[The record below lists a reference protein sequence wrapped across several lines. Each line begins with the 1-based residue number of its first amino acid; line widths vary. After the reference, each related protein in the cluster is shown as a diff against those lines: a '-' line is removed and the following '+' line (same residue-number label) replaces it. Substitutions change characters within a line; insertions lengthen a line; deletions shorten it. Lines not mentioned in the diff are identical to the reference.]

1 MNPDRDLAHE
11 LDAWLAQGPTTAP
24 DRVLDGVV
32 AALASTAQRRSVAH
46 LPWTLRAPA
55 SRLGVLLAV
64 AAAGVVI
71 VGGLAQLENAP
82 SNLGARASSPTAMPT
97 SSTTSVSL
105 APIDTS
111 GWASFT
117 SRRNGLSVRFPTGWT
132 ATPATRA
139 WPVGVPLPRPED
151 YRAASAMLDT
161 FVAPDGP
168 IFAAGSQP
176 LALSER
182 SPDAWLKRFEAT
194 GRGTDPVQCWPAP
207 ADMGHATVGGVRAWI
222 RSGCGATDVIVFV
235 GARVYVFRAEIDPT
249 LNRPLFDAFLSTVRL
264 TPAAATDAREGPGP
278 STAPPG

>member
-24 DRVLDGVV
+24 DRVLDGVI
-32 AALASTAQRRSVAH
+32 AALASTHQRRTVAY

-55 SRLGVLLAV
+55 PRLGLLLAV

-82 SNLGARASSPTAMPT
+82 SNLGARASSPTALPT
-97 SSTTSVSL
+97 ASATSVSP
-105 APIDTS
+105 ASIDTS
-111 GWASFT
+111 GWPSFT
-117 SRRNGLSVRFPTGWT
+117 STRNGLSVQFPTGWT

-139 WPVGVPLPRPED
+139 WPVGVPFPRPED

-161 FVAPDGP
+161 FVGADGP

-176 LALSER
+176 LAPSQS
-182 SPDAWLKRFEAT
+182 SPDAWLTRFEAT

-207 ADMGHATVGGVRAWI
+207 ADMEHATIGGVRAWI
-222 RSGCGATDVIVFV
+222 RSGCGATDVILFV
-235 GARVYVFRAEIDPT
+235 GGRVYIFRAEIDPT

-264 TPAAATDAREGPGP
+264 TPAAARDAPEPPAP
-278 STAPPG
+278 STTPPV